1 MDDYHDFIQGIGG
14 IRIRASGR
22 ILISMPA
29 SRKRSVALAMLLLS
43 IAVALTAR
51 AQSALDIPDPPS
63 KAVVAIGVIALDSDA
78 GSPAPSTP
86 AERPASINGSGFFVS
101 KQGHVITA
109 EHVVRAAERAREQ
122 MQGANNKLFV
132 GLRANG
138 SFVPVPAEVIALDEA
153 HDLAL
158 LRAKVPTA
166 SINVVKV
173 CSTRPAD
180 GTLIE
185 AAGLPALTGMA
196 PVYNTGHLADT
207 VLLRAAVGSVIV
219 KPSAKVDAARLK
231 DVREFYLADS
241 KADEGMSGGPVYL
254 VDSGAVIGVVQ
265 GYTQDPRLAVLVP
278 ARYVIELLKSYGVA
292 FEEFSPDK
300 SD

>member
-1 MDDYHDFIQGIGG
+1 
-14 IRIRASGR
+14 
-22 ILISMPA
+22 
-29 SRKRSVALAMLLLS
+29 MLLLS
-43 IAVALTAR
+43 IPVALAR
-51 AQSALDIPDPPS
+51 AQSALEIPDPPS

-78 GSPAPSTP
+78 GSLASSAP

-101 KQGHVITA
+101 KQGYVITA
-109 EHVVRAAERAREQ
+109 EHVVRAAESAREQ
-122 MQGANNKLFV
+122 MPGGNHKLFV
-132 GLRANG
+132 GLHANG
-138 SFVPVPAEVIALDEA
+138 TFVPVPAEVIALDEA

-158 LRAKVPTA
+158 LRAKVSA
-166 SINVVKV
+166 AAINVVKV

-207 VLLRAAVGSVIV
+207 VLLRATVGSFIV
-219 KPSAKVDAARLK
+219 KPSAKFDVARLK

-265 GYTQDPRLAVLVP
+265 GYTRDPRLAVLVP
-278 ARYVIELLKSYGVA
+278 ARYVIELLKSHGVS